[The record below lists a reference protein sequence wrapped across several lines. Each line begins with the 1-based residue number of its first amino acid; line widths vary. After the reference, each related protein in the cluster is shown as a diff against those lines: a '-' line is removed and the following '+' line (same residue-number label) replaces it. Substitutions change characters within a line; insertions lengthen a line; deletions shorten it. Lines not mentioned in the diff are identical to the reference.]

1 MRNNNKNKRK
11 TPSPHLSLFRR
22 INFIPS
28 FLYLLP
34 QQCRWMGNKGWHQF
48 VKCCLCCRLLKV
60 RALHTPLLIHCGVF
74 HGVQVDLCSS
84 MDLQSLEDH
93 ILHHHGLH
101 HELQGNLC
109 SGTWTTS
116 SYPFSPTLVSAV
128 LFFCSPIVSLPAA
141 AALFEKKICC
151 PREAT
156 TFIDALASGRSI
168 LGLAGIIFM
177 GHRAASGRSHPCS
190 PSLLSTPSLCFQNLA
205 MQNPYTIM
213 GS

>member
-48 VKCCLCCRLLKV
+48 VKCCLCCWLLKV

-141 AALFEKKICC
+141 AALFEKKSVVQGKLPLSLMPWPVAGPSWGWLELSSWDIGQLLE
-151 PREAT
+151 EAT
-156 TFIDALASGRSI
+156 PAAPHSSPPLPSASK
-168 LGLAGIIFM
+168 
-177 GHRAASGRSHPCS
+177 
-190 PSLLSTPSLCFQNLA
+190 TWLCKTHTL
-205 MQNPYTIM
+205 
-213 GS
+213 